1 MKTGISYSLHKKNL
15 HMGSLNLDQLRTFA
29 DVVASGSFSATA
41 ARHNVSQPAVSFQL
55 KQLEKRLG
63 VRLIERIGRKAMPTA
78 AGSELL
84 EHAAR
89 IQGEVEA
96 TLKAMA
102 RHAGDKI
109 GRVRI
114 GTGATACIFLLP
126 PLLREL
132 RERFPDLEI
141 TVTTGNTPEIV
152 KAVEENALDIAL
164 VTMPVSSRILAAEI
178 ILDDEFM
185 LVSPPGARL
194 PERMTPE
201 LLKGLPL
208 ILFEPSGNTRR
219 LVDHWL
225 AENGIA
231 QDPVM
236 SLGSVEAI
244 KELVGA
250 GLGHAIL
257 PAMALR
263 GNEAQASLVL
273 RPLLPRL
280 SRELAVVLRR
290 DKVLY
295 RGLREVAASLRH
307 VGSR

>member
-1 MKTGISYSLHKKNL
+1 MKTDISYPFYKQNL
-15 HMGSLNLDQLRTFA
+15 GMGSLNLDQIRTFS
-29 DVVASGSFSATA
+29 DVVTSGSFSATA
-41 ARHNVSQPAVSFQL
+41 IRHNVSQPAVSFQI

-63 VRLIERIGRKAMPTA
+63 VRLIERIGRKAVPTA

-96 TLKAMA
+96 TLEAMA
-102 RHAGDKI
+102 RHAGGTI

-132 RERFPDLEI
+132 RGRFPDLEI

-152 KAVEENALDIAL
+152 RAVEENALDIAL
-164 VTMPVSSRILAAEI
+164 VTMPVSSRVLAVES

-185 LVSPPGARL
+185 LVSPPGTDL
-194 PERMTPE
+194 PEQMTPE

-225 AENGIA
+225 AKNGVA
-231 QDPVM
+231 QTPVM

-263 GNEAQASLVL
+263 GSEATA

-280 SRELAVVLRR
+280 YRELAVVLRK
-290 DKVLY
+290 DKVLH

-307 VGSR
+307 ARSR

>member
-1 MKTGISYSLHKKNL
+1 MT
-15 HMGSLNLDQLRTFA
+15 SLNLDQLRTFA

-41 ARHNVSQPAVSFQL
+41 ARHNVSQPAVSFQV

-89 IQGEVEA
+89 IHSEVEA
-96 TLKAMA
+96 TLEAMA
-102 RHAGDKI
+102 RHAGGMI

-152 KAVEENALDIAL
+152 KAVEENTLDIAL
-164 VTMPVSSRILAAEI
+164 VTMPVSSRILAVEI

-194 PERMTPE
+194 PKRMTPE
-201 LLKGLPL
+201 LLTGLPL

-225 AENGIA
+225 AENGIV
-231 QDPVM
+231 QTDPVM

-257 PAMALR
+257 PAMALQ
-263 GNEAQASLVL
+263 GSAAHPSLVL

-290 DKVLY
+290 DKVLH

-307 VGSR
+307 AGSH

>member
-1 MKTGISYSLHKKNL
+1 MA
-15 HMGSLNLDQLRTFA
+15 SLNLDQLRTFA
-29 DVVASGSFSATA
+29 DVVGSGSFSATA
-41 ARHNVSQPAVSFQL
+41 ARHKVSQPAISFQV

-63 VRLIERIGRKAMPTA
+63 VRLIERIGRRAMPTA

-84 EHAAR
+84 DHAAR
-89 IQGEVEA
+89 LFGEVDA
-96 TLKAMA
+96 TLEAMA
-102 RHAGDKI
+102 RHADGTM
-109 GRVRI
+109 GRVRL

-132 RERFPDLEI
+132 RGRFPDLEI
-141 TVTTGNTPEIV
+141 TVATGNTPEIV

-164 VTMPVSSRILAAEI
+164 VTMPVSSRILAVEAVLE
-178 ILDDEFM
+178 DEFV
-185 LVSPPGARL
+185 LVAPPGTDL
-194 PERMTPE
+194 PERMTPD

-219 LVDHWL
+219 LVDQWF

-231 QDPVM
+231 PHAIM

-250 GLGHAIL
+250 GLGYAIL
-257 PAMALR
+257 PAMAMR
-263 GNEAQASLVL
+263 RTAAAAPLVL

-280 SRELAVVLRR
+280 ARELAVVLRK
-290 DKVLY
+290 DKVLH
-295 RGLREVAASLRH
+295 RGLREVAASLRGQAANT
-307 VGSR
+307 VFPALREN

>member
-1 MKTGISYSLHKKNL
+1 M
-15 HMGSLNLDQLRTFA
+15 
-29 DVVASGSFSATA
+29 
-41 ARHNVSQPAVSFQL
+41 SQPAVSFQV

-89 IQGEVEA
+89 IHGEIEA
-96 TLKAMA
+96 TLEAMA
-102 RHAGDKI
+102 RHAGGII

-114 GTGATACIFLLP
+114 GTGATATACIFLLP

-132 RERFPDLEI
+132 RGQFPDFEI

-152 KAVEENALDIAL
+152 KAVEENVLDIVL
-164 VTMPVSSRILAAEI
+164 VTMPASSRILAVEV
-178 ILDDEFM
+178 ILEDEFL
-185 LVSPPGARL
+185 LVAPPGTDL
-194 PERMTPE
+194 PKRMTPE

-219 LVDHWL
+219 LVDRWL

-231 QDPVM
+231 QNPVM

-257 PAMALR
+257 PATAMR
-263 GNEAQASLVL
+263 GSEAPASLVL

-280 SRELAVVLRR
+280 SRELAIVLRK
-290 DKVLY
+290 DKVLH
-295 RGLREVAASLRH
+295 RGLREVASSLRN
-307 VGSR
+307 VRSR

>member
-1 MKTGISYSLHKKNL
+1 
-15 HMGSLNLDQLRTFA
+15 MGSLNLDQIRTFS
-29 DVVASGSFSATA
+29 DVVTSGSFSATA
-41 ARHNVSQPAVSFQL
+41 IRHNVSQPAVSFQI

-63 VRLIERIGRKAMPTA
+63 VRLIERIGRKAVPTA

-96 TLKAMA
+96 TLEAMA
-102 RHAGDKI
+102 RHAGGTI

-132 RERFPDLEI
+132 RGRFPDLEI

-152 KAVEENALDIAL
+152 RAVEENALDIAL
-164 VTMPVSSRILAAEI
+164 VTMPVSSRVLAVES

-185 LVSPPGARL
+185 LVSPPGTDL
-194 PERMTPE
+194 PEQMTPE

-225 AENGIA
+225 AKNGVA
-231 QDPVM
+231 QTPVM

-263 GNEAQASLVL
+263 GSEATA

-280 SRELAVVLRR
+280 YRELAVVLRK
-290 DKVLY
+290 DKVLH

-307 VGSR
+307 ARSR

>member
-1 MKTGISYSLHKKNL
+1 
-15 HMGSLNLDQLRTFA
+15 MGSLNLDQLRTFA

-41 ARHNVSQPAVSFQL
+41 ARHNVSQPAVSFQV

-63 VRLIERIGRKAMPTA
+63 VRLIERIGRKAMSTA

-84 EHAAR
+84 EHATR
-89 IQGEVEA
+89 IFGEIDA
-96 TLKAMA
+96 TLEAMA
-102 RHAGDKI
+102 RHAGETM
-109 GRVRI
+109 GRVRL

-152 KAVEENALDIAL
+152 KAVEENTLDIAL
-164 VTMPVSSRILAAEI
+164 VTMPASSRILSVEVV
-178 ILDDEFM
+178 LEDEFV
-185 LVSPPGARL
+185 LVARPGIDL
-194 PERMTPE
+194 PKRITPVQI
-201 LLKGLPL
+201 KDLPL

-219 LVDHWL
+219 LVDQWL
-225 AENGIA
+225 GDNGIA
-231 QDPVM
+231 PNPVM

-250 GLGHAIL
+250 GLGYAIL
-257 PAMALR
+257 PSTAMRRTELS
-263 GNEAQASLVL
+263 ASLIQ
-273 RPLLPRL
+273 RPLIPRL

-290 DKVLY
+290 DKVLH
-295 RGLREVAASLRH
+295 RGLREVAASLRRGLSPTP
-307 VGSR
+307 VPSRNS

>member
-1 MKTGISYSLHKKNL
+1 MA
-15 HMGSLNLDQLRTFA
+15 SLNLDQLRTFI

-41 ARHNVSQPAVSFQL
+41 ARHNVSQPAVSFQV

-63 VRLIERIGRKAMPTA
+63 VRLIERIGRRAMPTA

-84 EHAAR
+84 DHAAR
-89 IQGEVEA
+89 LFGEVDA
-96 TLKAMA
+96 TLEAMA
-102 RHAGDKI
+102 RHADGTM
-109 GRVRI
+109 GRVRL

-132 RERFPDLEI
+132 RGRFPDLEI
-141 TVTTGNTPEIV
+141 TVAAGNTPEIV

-164 VTMPVSSRILAAEI
+164 VTMPVSSRILAVEAVLE
-178 ILDDEFM
+178 DEFV
-185 LVSPPGARL
+185 LVAPPGTDL
-194 PERMTPE
+194 PERMTPD

-219 LVDHWL
+219 LVDQWF
-225 AENGIA
+225 AKSGIA
-231 QDPVM
+231 PHAIM

-250 GLGHAIL
+250 GLGYAIL
-257 PAMALR
+257 PAMAMR
-263 GNEAQASLVL
+263 RTAAAAPLVL

-280 SRELAVVLRR
+280 ARELAVVLRR
-290 DKVLY
+290 DKVLH
-295 RGLREVAASLRH
+295 RGLREVAASLRGQAANT
-307 VGSR
+307 VSPALREN

>member
-1 MKTGISYSLHKKNL
+1 
-15 HMGSLNLDQLRTFA
+15 MGSLNLDQLQTFA

-41 ARHNVSQPAVSFQL
+41 ARHNVSQPAVSFQV

-63 VRLIERIGRKAMPTA
+63 LRLIERIGRKAMPTA
-78 AGSELL
+78 AGLELL

-89 IQGEVEA
+89 IHGEVEA
-96 TLKAMA
+96 ALEAMA
-102 RHAGDKI
+102 RHASGMI

-126 PLLREL
+126 SLLREL
-132 RERFPDLEI
+132 RGRFPDLEI
-141 TVTTGNTPEIV
+141 TVTTGNTLDII
-152 KAVEENALDIAL
+152 KAVEENRLDIAL
-164 VTMPVSSRILAAEI
+164 VTMPVSSRILAVEI
-178 ILDDEFM
+178 ILDDEFV
-185 LVSPPGARL
+185 LVSPPGTDL
-194 PERMTPE
+194 PREIAPE
-201 LLKGLPL
+201 LLKDLPL

-225 AENGIA
+225 AENGSA
-231 QDPVM
+231 KEPVM

-263 GNEAQASLVL
+263 GSEVQASLTL

-290 DKVLY
+290 DKVLH
-295 RGLREVAASLRH
+295 RGLREVATSLRNA
-307 VGSR
+307 GNR

>member
-1 MKTGISYSLHKKNL
+1 
-15 HMGSLNLDQLRTFA
+15 MGSLNLDQLRTFI

-41 ARHNVSQPAVSFQL
+41 ARHNVSQPAVSFQV

-63 VRLIERIGRKAMPTA
+63 VRLIERIGRRAMLTA

-84 EHAAR
+84 DHAAR
-89 IQGEVEA
+89 LFGEVDA
-96 TLKAMA
+96 TLEAMA
-102 RHAGDKI
+102 RHADGTM
-109 GRVRI
+109 GRVRL

-132 RERFPDLEI
+132 RGRFPDLEI
-141 TVTTGNTPEIV
+141 TVATGNTPEIV

-164 VTMPVSSRILAAEI
+164 VTMPVSGRMLAVEAVLE
-178 ILDDEFM
+178 DEFV
-185 LVSPPGARL
+185 LVAPPGTDL
-194 PERMTPE
+194 PERMTPD

-219 LVDHWL
+219 LVDQWF
-225 AENGIA
+225 AKNGIA
-231 QDPVM
+231 PHAIM

-250 GLGHAIL
+250 GLGYAIL
-257 PAMALR
+257 PAMAMR
-263 GNEAQASLVL
+263 RTAAAAPLVL

-280 SRELAVVLRR
+280 ARELAVVLRR
-290 DKVLY
+290 DKVLH
-295 RGLREVAASLRH
+295 RGLREVAASLRGQAANT
-307 VGSR
+307 VSPALREN